1 MIKHFFNV
9 RSFNLPVV
17 NLPCRRGVS
26 EERSW
31 NRGKDE
37 VFVSSLFTV
46 IAKWTPNCSSKSTYS
61 SLLWWKESTLSIFLF
76 YKYNK
81 IICSLPGSET
91 QPQVHN
97 KTWQTTQCH
106 HLFNRKKKPNCSSSV
121 LKTKYTIV
129 INCDQVLAMCRSGAV
144 WEMCV
149 NTIFQGVDINVGRE
163 MIRET
168 AKAWELLTLHAPV
181 SILNVNRHVSRK
193 GLNKYRFF
201 GRSAGESL
209 YSLSKKKFRFAKL
222 HMNKPQ
228 NISGT
233 MHFGQM
239 RTEWRCVPIMHK
251 TKLSISPQTPQTNCL
266 HCGWDVMICIHRK
279 PYSRWVIQEVC
290 ILKKSKDILN

>member
-1 MIKHFFNV
+1 
-9 RSFNLPVV
+9 
-17 NLPCRRGVS
+17 
-26 EERSW
+26 
-31 NRGKDE
+31 
-37 VFVSSLFTV
+37 
-46 IAKWTPNCSSKSTYS
+46 
-61 SLLWWKESTLSIFLF
+61 
-76 YKYNK
+76 
-81 IICSLPGSET
+81 
-91 QPQVHN
+91 
-97 KTWQTTQCH
+97 
-106 HLFNRKKKPNCSSSV
+106 
-121 LKTKYTIV
+121 
-129 INCDQVLAMCRSGAV
+129 MCRSGAV

-149 NTIFQGVDINVGRE
+149 TIFQGVDINVGRE

-239 RTEWRCVPIMHK
+239 RTEWRCLPIMHK

-266 HCGWDVMICIHRK
+266 HCGWDVMILHPQKTLQSLSHPGSLYTKEVKRYFELNVTQQIYNKKAEKEKNKCVEIVQWKTR
-279 PYSRWVIQEVC
+279 PQPNWYSVVGV
-290 ILKKSKDILN
+290 